1 MFIIRRRIT
10 YFIICLAL
18 MCVTAI
24 CVNKTV
30 FGHKFSSEKESIKNT
45 QALVDSVSTDAEG
58 TMIIHTSGLCETEG
72 YAGKV
77 PLDIY
82 IEDGRIKNIVALP
95 NDETPSFFEHASEI
109 FAQWIGKTPEEVRLH
124 KADAVSGATYSSNA
138 IIENVNAGLDY
149 YISHKADNNNSVVKD
164 EPEKHSNEMPVKM
177 WVALAVTLCACV
189 LPLFVRNNI
198 YATVQMIANVLVLG
212 FWCGQFL
219 DYSLM
224 LKYLSFG
231 MTFPMGLVAVLML
244 IAAFILPMAGS
255 PRHYC
260 MHVCPLGSAQMLAGK
275 ITKYKIHIGPRTLH
289 WLEIFRKVLWCVLM
303 LLLWTDVF
311 VKWMDWELFQAFLF
325 ESAPITIIIVT
336 AVMIALSIIV
346 PRPYCRF
353 ICPTGT
359 LFRISEGRW

>member
-1 MFIIRRRIT
+1 MIRRIT
-10 YFIICLAL
+10 DFIICLAL
-18 MCVTAI
+18 MCITAL

-45 QALVDSVSTDAEG
+45 TAVVDSVSSVSDG
-58 TMIIHTSGLCETEG
+58 TMIIHTSGLCNAEG

-82 IEDGRIKNIVALP
+82 ITDGKIERIEALP

-149 YISHKADNNNSVVKD
+149 YLSHKTDNDSVVKD
-164 EPEKHSNEMPVKM
+164 KPEKHSNEMPVKM

-231 MTFPMGLVAVLML
+231 MSFPAGLVAVLML
-244 IAAFILPMAGS
+244 IAAFMLPMAGS

-260 MHVCPLGSAQMLAGK
+260 MHVCPLGSAQILAGK
-275 ITKYKIHIGPRTLH
+275 ISRYKIHIGPRTLRG
-289 WLEIFRKVLWCVLM
+289 LDIFRKILWCVLM

>member
-1 MFIIRRRIT
+1 MIRRIIIFIIA
-10 YFIICLAL
+10 LAL
-18 MCVTAI
+18 MCVTAV
-24 CVNKTV
+24 CVNKTL
-30 FGHKFSSEKESIKNT
+30 FGHEFSPEKESITNT
-45 QALVDSVSTDAEG
+45 TAVVDSVSSVSDG
-58 TMIIHTSGLCETEG
+58 TMIIHTSGLCNAEG

-82 IEDGRIKNIVALP
+82 ITDGKIERIEALP

-149 YISHKADNNNSVVKD
+149 YLSHKTGNDSVVKD
-164 EPEKHSNEMPVKM
+164 KPEKHSNEMTVKM

-231 MTFPMGLVAVLML
+231 MSFPAGLVAVLML

-275 ITKYKIHIGPRTLH
+275 ISKYKLHIGHRTL
-289 WLEIFRKVLWCVLM
+289 LGLDIFRKVLWCVLM

-325 ESAPITIIIVT
+325 ESAPLAITIV
-336 AVMIALSIIV
+336 AVAMIALSIIV

>member
-1 MFIIRRRIT
+1 MSIIRRIT
-10 YFIICLAL
+10 DFIICLAL
-18 MCVTAI
+18 ICVTAL

-45 QALVDSVSTDAEG
+45 QALVDSVSTDADG
-58 TMIIHTSGLCETEG
+58 TMIIHTSGLCDTEG

-95 NDETPSFFEHASEI
+95 NDETPSFFQYASEL
-109 FAQWIGKTPEEVRLH
+109 FAHWIGKTPEEVRSQEV
-124 KADAVSGATYSSNA
+124 DAVSGATYSSNA
-138 IIENVNAGLDY
+138 IIDNVNAGIDY
-149 YISHKADNNNSVVKD
+149 YLSHKANDSNTAASQAQ
-164 EPEKHSNEMPVKM
+164 KHSKDLPAKM
-177 WVALAVTLCACV
+177 WVAFAITLCACV
-189 LPLFVRNNI
+189 LPLFVHNKI
-198 YATVQMIANVLVLG
+198 YYYVQMIANVLVLG

-231 MTFPMGLVAVLML
+231 MSFPAGMVAVLML

-260 MHVCPLGSAQMLAGK
+260 MHVCPLGSAQILAGK
-275 ITKYKIHIGPRTLH
+275 ISRYKLHIGPRTLRG
-289 WLEIFRKVLWCVLM
+289 LDIFRKILWCVLM